1 MRGYGDP
8 TCVESLSG
16 YMETHQN
23 IQEGGG
29 STIPKTGEREGG
41 GGGSTIPRS
50 SKYTLLNNYTFHNI
64 SCNL

>member
-41 GGGSTIPRS
+41 GGEVPPFQGPQSI
-50 SKYTLLNNYTFHNI
+50 H
-64 SCNL
+64 C